1 MLQLSLAISLRKK
14 AGEGRTLTSYWLHV
28 VEMWSTEK

>member
-14 AGEGRTLTSYWLHV
+14 AGEGKTLTFCWLHV
-28 VEMWSTEK
+28 VEMWRTEK